1 MLQDQADAQGKDLFF
16 FDSGDIVEGTGLSD
30 ATAVHGERILP
41 IVQRMPYDA
50 ITIGNHELYHSET
63 VLALRDSGF
72 VAAWRGRYL
81 TGNVLDA
88 STGSVLFTAC
98 SSQLVLL

>member
-1 MLQDQADAQGKDLFF
+1 MFF

-30 ATAVHGERILP
+30 ATAVHGEAILP
-41 IVQRMPYDA
+41 IVRQVPYDA

-63 VLALRDSGF
+63 VHALRDSGF
-72 VAAWRGRYL
+72 IAAWNGRYL

-88 STGSVLFTAC
+88 STG
-98 SSQLVLL
+98 